1 MIIISNT
8 RATRDRKSVVDRLP
22 RASVAA
28 LAKWPSINDDK
39 DLGA

>member
-28 LAKWPSINDDK
+28 LAVAVD
-39 DLGA
+39 